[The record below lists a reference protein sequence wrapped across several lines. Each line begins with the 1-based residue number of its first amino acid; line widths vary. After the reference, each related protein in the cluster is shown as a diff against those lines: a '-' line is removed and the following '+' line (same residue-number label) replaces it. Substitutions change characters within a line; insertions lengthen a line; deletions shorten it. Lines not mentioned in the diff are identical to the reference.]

1 MEIRHARRADLPTI
15 VAIYNAA
22 IPSYQATADTAPVSI
37 AAREDWFAAHD
48 PTTHP
53 LWVAES
59 EDGIV
64 GWVSLSA
71 FHTRP
76 AYRPTAE
83 ISIYV
88 DPQHRRSGVGRTLV
102 ARAVGDAS
110 SLGISS
116 IVAVVF
122 AHNAPSIGLFEGLG
136 FRRWGHLP
144 GVAHMPDGRRD
155 VLILGYEVSEARSQD
170 V

>member
-37 AAREDWFAAHD
+37 AGREDWFAAHN
-48 PTTHP
+48 PATHP

-59 EDGIV
+59 EAGII
-64 GWVSLSA
+64 GWASLSA

-88 DPQHRRSGVGRTLV
+88 DPQHRRSGIGQRLV
-102 ARAVGDAS
+102 AHAMGDAPT
-110 SLGISS
+110 LGISS

-122 AHNAPSIGLFEGLG
+122 AHNAPSIALFEGLG

-144 GVAHMPDGRRD
+144 GIAHMPDGRRD
-155 VLILGYEVSEARSQD
+155 VLILGYEVSEGRSHEA
-170 V
+170 